1 MKFPLGRVIKS
12 FSLVLLLL
20 GEVFGREIPAQPKGS
35 NRFVNDFAE
44 VLTPDQEIYLNK
56 KLLDYA
62 DSTSTEIVIVT
73 ESSLEGDDLFEYSQR
88 LAQGWGI
95 GVKGKNNGVLIY
107 VAVNDRKVRI
117 HTGYGTEG
125 AVTDAVSRR
134 IIEQKFKPRFKDQQ
148 YALGLYEG
156 VDVIIQALKGEFKAD
171 EKRKGQGFPLWVV
184 LVIILIVII
193 IISGRGGNQGR
204 TYDGRTFNHPAGW
217 GGWGGWGGHSG
228 GGGVGGSGWG
238 GGSWGGG
245 FGGGS
250 FGGGGASG
258 SW

>member
-1 MKFPLGRVIKS
+1 MKFPLVRANKLFFLFAV
-12 FSLVLLLL
+12 VLCLNAQAK
-20 GEVFGREIPAQPKGS
+20 EIPARPEGS
-35 NRFVNDFAE
+35 NRFVNDYAE

-62 DSTSTEIVIVT
+62 DSTSTELVIVT
-73 ESSLEGDDLFEYSQR
+73 ETTLDGDDLFDYCQR
-88 LAQGWGI
+88 LAQQWGI

-125 AVTDAVSRR
+125 AITDAVSRR
-134 IIEQKFKPRFKDQQ
+134 IIEQKFKPRFKERQ

-156 VDVIIQALKGEFKAD
+156 TDVIIQALAGEFKA
-171 EKRKGQGFPLWVV
+171 EEERQGQGLPLWLV
-184 LVIILIVII
+184 LVIILIII
-193 IISGRGGNQGR
+193 IIIAGRGGNQGK
-204 TYDGRTFNHPAGW
+204 TYDGRTFNHPVGW

-228 GGGVGGSGWG
+228 GSVGGSGWG